1 MKVTFLGT
9 GTSHGI
15 PVIGCHCPVCS
26 SSDPRDMRYRS
37 SVLLEKDG
45 KNLLIDTGYEL
56 RLQLLRARCDMVDAV
71 LYTHSHSDHMSGLD
85 DLRVFTYD
93 RDLKVYGN
101 ESTIGFIKTHYAY
114 AVSERSFPGV
124 PHIIPEVLEPYVHH
138 DISGFD
144 VVSLTVE
151 HGLRTHMPIFAY
163 RIEKD
168 FAYVTD
174 TSFIPPES
182 LEALRG
188 VKVLVIG
195 ALRKKPHGA
204 HFTFEQAHEAALEI
218 GAERTYFTHIN
229 HETSYNEIC
238 SLYDGCLSAYDTLTI
253 TI

>member
-26 SSDPRDMRYRS
+26 SDDFHDMRYRS

-45 KNLLIDTGYEL
+45 MHLLIDTGYEL
-56 RLQLLRARCDMVDAV
+56 RLQLVRARCDMVDAV
-71 LYTHSHSDHMSGLD
+71 LYTHSHADHLSGLD

-101 ESTIGFIKTHYAY
+101 DDTISFIISHYSY
-114 AVSERSFPGV
+114 AVAQRSFPGV
-124 PHIIPEVLEPYVHH
+124 PHIIPEVLEPYRHY
-138 DISGFD
+138 DIKGFD
-144 VVSLTVE
+144 VVPIPVE
-151 HGLRTHMPIFAY
+151 HGKRTHMEIFGY
-163 RIEKD
+163 RID
-168 FAYVTD
+168 DSFAYVTD
-174 TSFIPPES
+174 TSYIPPES
-182 LEALRG
+182 YEALKG

-195 ALRKKPHGA
+195 ALRKTPHGA
-204 HFTFEQAHEAALEI
+204 HFSFEEAHEAAMAI
-218 GAERTYFTHIN
+218 GAEKTYFTHIN

-238 SLYDGCLSAYDTLTI
+238 SLYDGCVSAYDTLTI

>member
-1 MKVTFLGT
+1 
-9 GTSHGI
+9 
-15 PVIGCHCPVCS
+15 
-26 SSDPRDMRYRS
+26 
-37 SVLLEKDG
+37 
-45 KNLLIDTGYEL
+45 
-56 RLQLLRARCDMVDAV
+56 
-71 LYTHSHSDHMSGLD
+71 
-85 DLRVFTYD
+85 
-93 RDLKVYGN
+93 
-101 ESTIGFIKTHYAY
+101 
-114 AVSERSFPGV
+114 
-124 PHIIPEVLEPYVHH
+124 
-138 DISGFD
+138 
-144 VVSLTVE
+144 
-151 HGLRTHMPIFAY
+151 MPIFAY